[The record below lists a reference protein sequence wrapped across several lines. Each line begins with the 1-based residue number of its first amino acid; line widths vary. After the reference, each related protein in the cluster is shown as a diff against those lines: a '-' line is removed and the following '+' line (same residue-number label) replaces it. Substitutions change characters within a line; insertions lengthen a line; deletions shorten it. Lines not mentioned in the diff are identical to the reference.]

1 MHWFT
6 GFMISCGCAAVNIPG
21 VLAGESAN
29 IISASFCGF
38 LALGQLVMAVK
49 SLNQR

>member
-1 MHWFT
+1 MHWFI
-6 GFMISCGCAAVNIPG
+6 GFMVSCLCTALNIPG

-29 IISASFCGF
+29 IISASFCGV

-49 SLNQR
+49 SLN